1 MHDAVA
7 LITRMPLF
15 QGLAPDQ
22 LDKVGAISVEK
33 KYGKGET
40 IFSEGDAAGGFYIV
54 ASGQVKIYKLSME
67 GKEHI
72 LHIYGPGHPFGE
84 VPVFA
89 GENFPAHAQALV
101 ESRLLHIPREAFRA
115 LITANPDLAMKMMAV
130 LARKLRS
137 FTVQIENLSLKEV
150 PARLAS
156 YLLYL
161 DQEQGKQHDL
171 ALTISKTQLA
181 AIIGTIPET
190 LSRIFKRLSDQRLI
204 TVKGRRIRLLQV
216 DRLQEMA
223 DVGREL
229 L

>member
-1 MHDAVA
+1 MHEVVA
-7 LITRMPLF
+7 FAAQVPLF
-15 QGLAPDQ
+15 HGLAPDQ
-22 LDKVGAISVEK
+22 LDQVGAICVKRE
-33 KYGKGET
+33 YVKGET
-40 IFSEGDAAGGFYIV
+40 IFSEGDAASGFYIV
-54 ASGQVKIYKLSME
+54 AAGQVKIYKLSME

-89 GENFPAHAQALV
+89 GENFPAHAQAL
-101 ESRLLHIPREAFRA
+101 ERTRLLFFPREAF
-115 LITANPDLAMKMMAV
+115 LTMITANPDLALKMMAV
-130 LARKLRS
+130 LSRKLRS

-161 DQEQGKQHDL
+161 DQEQGNQHDL
-171 ALTISKTQLA
+171 SLTISKTQLA

-190 LSRIFKRLSDQRLI
+190 LSRIFKRLSEQQLI
-204 TVKGRRIRLLQV
+204 TVKGRHIRLRQV
-216 DRLQEMA
+216 DKLQEMA

>member
-1 MHDAVA
+1 MLEAA
-7 LITRMPLF
+7 SLIARMPLF

-22 LDKVGAISVEK
+22 LDHVGAICVERAF
-33 KYGKGET
+33 GKGET
-40 IFSEGDAAGGFYIV
+40 IFSEGDKASGFYIV
-54 ASGQVKIYKLSME
+54 AEGQVKIYKLSME

-101 ESRLLHIPREAFRA
+101 STRLLFLPRDAFLA
-115 LITANPDLAMKMMAV
+115 MITANPDLALKMMAV
-130 LARKLRS
+130 LSSKLRS

-161 DQEQGKQHDL
+161 DQEQGNEHDL
-171 ALTISKTQLA
+171 SLTISKTQLA

-190 LSRIFKRLSDQRLI
+190 LSRIFRRLSKQHLI
-204 TVKGRRIRLLQV
+204 AVKGRHIRLLQV
-216 DRLQEMA
+216 DKLQEMA

-229 L
+229 V

>member
-1 MHDAVA
+1 MHEVVE
-7 LITRMPLF
+7 LIDRMPLF
-15 QGLAPDQ
+15 HGLAPDQ
-22 LDKVGAISVEK
+22 LDQVGAICVEK
-33 KYGKGET
+33 EYGKGET
-40 IFSEGDAAGGFYIV
+40 IFSEGDKASGFYVV
-54 ASGQVKIYKLSME
+54 AEGQVKIYKLSME

-89 GENFPAHAQALV
+89 GENFPAHAQALAGT
-101 ESRLLHIPREAFRA
+101 RLLFFPREAFLA
-115 LITANPDLAMKMMAV
+115 MITANPNLALKMMAV
-130 LARKLRS
+130 LSRRLRS

-161 DQEQGKQHDL
+161 DQEQGNQHDVS
-171 ALTISKTQLA
+171 LTISKTQLA

-190 LSRIFKRLSDQRLI
+190 LSRIFKRLSKQRLI
-204 TVKGRRIRLLQV
+204 TVEGPHIRLLQV
-216 DRLQEMA
+216 DKLQEMA

>member
-1 MHDAVA
+1 MHEAVA
-7 LITRMPLF
+7 LIAQMPLF

-22 LDKVGAISVEK
+22 LDQVGAVCVEK

-40 IFSEGDAAGGFYIV
+40 IFSEGDTACGFYIV
-54 ASGQVKIYKLSME
+54 SAGQVKIYKLSME

-72 LHIYGPGHPFGE
+72 LHIYGSGHPFGE

-89 GENFPAHAQALV
+89 GEKFPAHAQAL
-101 ESRLLHIPREAFRA
+101 ERTRLLFFPREAFLA
-115 LITANPDLAMKMMAV
+115 MITANPDLALKMMAV
-130 LARKLRS
+130 LSRKLRS

-161 DQEQGKQHDL
+161 DQEQGYHHDL
-171 ALTISKTQLA
+171 SLAISKTQLA

-190 LSRIFKRLSDQRLI
+190 LSRIFKRLSKQQLI
-204 TVKGRRIRLLQV
+204 TVKGRDIRLLQV
-216 DRLQEMA
+216 DKLQEMA